1 MGAEE
6 GGAKSC
12 LLRGYSVPAQ
22 PRADRAKSHHVPHN
36 NLKQAARPF
45 PEIFVGMGA
54 SGDCSSRS
62 IRTSARLKM

>member
-12 LLRGYSVPAQ
+12 LLRGDSVPPQ

-45 PEIFVGMGA
+45 PEIFVGMVRAAIAGRDP
-54 SGDCSSRS
+54 SGRADG
-62 IRTSARLKM
+62 